1 MQGFR
6 QGVMV
11 EGGAQLLEGKRQEQ
25 GQGQGQGQGMPQST
39 AEEGLVLTARQGVG
53 LRSCL
58 IVRIARLPA
67 A

>member
-1 MQGFR
+1 VLHVQGGR

-11 EGGAQLLEGKRQEQ
+11 EGGLQQLEGKRQ
-25 GQGQGQGQGMPQST
+25 GQGMPPST

-58 IVRIARLPA
+58 IVRIARLLA

>member
-11 EGGAQLLEGKRQEQ
+11 EGGAQLLEGKRQ
-25 GQGQGQGQGMPQST
+25 GQGQGMPPST

-58 IVRIARLPA
+58 IVRIARLLA